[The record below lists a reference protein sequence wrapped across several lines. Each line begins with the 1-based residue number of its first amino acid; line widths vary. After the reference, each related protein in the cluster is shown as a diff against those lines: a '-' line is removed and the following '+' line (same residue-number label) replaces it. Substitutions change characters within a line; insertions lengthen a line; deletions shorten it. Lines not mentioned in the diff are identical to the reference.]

1 MATGDVG
8 GAESALA
15 KAIVAALGAKTA
27 RVGVKVPP
35 FWAEKPAVWFAQ
47 LEAQFALANIT
58 TDQTKFYGN
67 LEPHIAEH
75 IDDVIQNPPESNKY
89 EKLKTELI
97 KRLSV
102 SQPKKVQALLS
113 HEQLG
118 DRKPS
123 TFLHHLKDLTGP
135 DVTNEFIR
143 NVWTNCLPVNIQPL
157 VISQSS
163 MTLEDLADL
172 ADRVFEIVP
181 MNPVGLVAS
190 TSAAGSELEVMH
202 SELAEVTRKLDR
214 LAVQKESRKSN
225 RSTNSWK
232 SHSRSKSRSKARSRP
247 YRTEGG
253 RRLCWY
259 HCTFKEKAQH
269 CSSPCDFSSETVAN
283 DSKRLLQYFQPSVCH
298 RPLFQA

>member
-1 MATGDVG
+1 MATG
-8 GAESALA
+8 GAGIEESALA
-15 KAIVAALGAKTA
+15 KALIAALGAQTS
-27 RVGVKVPP
+27 RVGVRVPP
-35 FWAEKPAVWFAQ
+35 FWPEKPAVWFAQ
-47 LEAQFALANIT
+47 LEAQFVLANIT
-58 TDQTKFYGN
+58 TDQTKFYTVTGH

-75 IDDVIQNPPESNKY
+75 VDDVIQNPPAVDKY

-102 SQPKKVQALLS
+102 SQAKKVQALLS

-123 TFLHHLKDLTGP
+123 AFLRHLKDLAGP
-135 DVTNEFIR
+135 DVPSEFIR
-143 NVWTNCLPVNIQPL
+143 NVWTNRLPVNIQPL

-172 ADRVFEIVP
+172 ADRVCEIVP
-181 MNPVGLVAS
+181 MNPVVQVAS
-190 TSAAGSELEVMH
+190 TSAAGNELEVMR

-214 LAVQKESRKSN
+214 LAVQMERNSRKPH

-232 SHSRSKSRSKARSRP
+232 SRSRSKSRSKSRSRP
-247 YRTEGG
+247 YHTEGG

-259 HCTFKEKAQH
+259 HFTFKERAQN
-269 CSSPCDFSSETVAN
+269 CSQPCDFSSEN
-283 DSKRLLQYFQPSVCH
+283 CNNSR
-298 RPLFQA
+298 

>member
-1 MATGDVG
+1 MATGGDG

-15 KAIVAALGAKTA
+15 KAIIAAMGAQTS
-27 RVGVKVPP
+27 RVGIRVPP
-35 FWAEKPAVWFAQ
+35 FWPEKPSVWFAQ

-58 TDQTKFYGN
+58 TDQTKFYTVTGN

-75 IDDVIQNPPESNKY
+75 VDDVIQNPPANNKY
-89 EKLKTELI
+89 EKLKSELI

-102 SQPKKVQALLS
+102 SQAKKVQALLS

-123 TFLHHLKDLTGP
+123 VFLRHLKDLAGSDMP
-135 DVTNEFIR
+135 SEFIR
-143 NVWTNCLPVNIQPL
+143 NVWTNRLPANIQPL

-172 ADRVFEIVP
+172 ADRVVEIVP
-181 MNPVGLVAS
+181 MNPVAQVAS
-190 TSAAGSELEVMH
+190 TSAAGSELEVMR

-214 LAVQKESRKSN
+214 LAIQMERNSRKPN

-232 SHSRSKSRSKARSRP
+232 SHSRSKSRSKSRSRP

-259 HCTFKEKAQH
+259 HYTFKEKAQH
-269 CSSPCDFSSETVAN
+269 CSSPCDFSAENYNNS
-283 DSKRLLQYFQPSVCH
+283 R
-298 RPLFQA
+298 